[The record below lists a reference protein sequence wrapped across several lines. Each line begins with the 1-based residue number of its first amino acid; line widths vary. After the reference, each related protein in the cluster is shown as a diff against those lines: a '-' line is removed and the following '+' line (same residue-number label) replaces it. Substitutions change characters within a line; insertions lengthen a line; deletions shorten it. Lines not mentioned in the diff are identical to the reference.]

1 MRGRAAALGG
11 LALLGLGS
19 VVALASEGPLPCGVD
34 LSGAADAFCARWVA
48 APGDSCDPVRP
59 FLPEVAT
66 DKTR

>member
-1 MRGRAAALGG
+1 MRGRGAALGG

-34 LSGAADAFCARWVA
+34 LSCAANAFCGRWLA